1 MDERIGRD
9 HLLIHTIE
17 GEVLAV
23 GTPKESATNPELIL
37 MYRLSVDDG
46 RTAVGGE
53 LLELPA
59 LGEVDVIAL
68 DDRCMLGRRIEKEGL
83 LALSILI
90 EGRDELTTL

>member
-46 RTAVGGE
+46 STAVGGE
-53 LLELPA
+53 LLELPTR
-59 LGEVDVIAL
+59 GKVDIITL
-68 DDRCMLGRRIEKEGL
+68 DDGGMLCRGVEEEGL
-83 LALSILI
+83 LPLRILI